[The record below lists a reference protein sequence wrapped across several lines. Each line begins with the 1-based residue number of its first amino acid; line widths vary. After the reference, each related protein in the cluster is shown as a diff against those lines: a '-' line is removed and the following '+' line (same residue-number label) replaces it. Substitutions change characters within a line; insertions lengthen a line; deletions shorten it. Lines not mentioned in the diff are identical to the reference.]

1 MIAKFIKAE
10 PTKEGITFTL
20 KAEFDKAALHE
31 AVDLQG
37 EECNIELSVKENTI
51 KTDRIMQIF
60 DSLIAALKEEH
71 DNNKQV

>member
-1 MIAKFIKAE
+1 MRAKFIKAE
-10 PTKEGITFTL
+10 PTKEGITYTL
-20 KAEFDKAALHE
+20 KSELDKAALHQ

-37 EECNIELSVKENTI
+37 EDCIIEIADKQEPI

-71 DNNKQV
+71 DNNQ

>member
-1 MIAKFIKAE
+1 MRAKFIKAE

-20 KAEFDKAALHE
+20 KSEFDKTALHE

-37 EECNIELSVKENTI
+37 EECNIELAVKENTI

-71 DNNKQV
+71 DANKQ

>member
-37 EECNIELSVKENTI
+37 EECIIEKADLQVNI